1 MAVKEAEED
10 DIMDD
15 NDVEDDAS
23 VLSKKLKQT
32 TVDSNKA
39 QHKFSKKL
47 NVSKCLL
54 SICVSFLLVCLACDA
69 VL

>member
-47 NVSKCLL
+47 NVSK
-54 SICVSFLLVCLACDA
+54 
-69 VL
+69 